1 MARVMRMGRIELK
14 VLDLEK
20 SVNYYT
26 NVIGLQET
34 GRMGDSVYFKAWDEF
49 DHHSI
54 ILTKSNSSGIGH
66 LAFKVETIDDLAYY
80 EKKIE
85 EFGCT
90 TTRISKGTRLAE
102 GESVHFIL
110 PTGQHCELYHEID
123 FLGNSCRH
131 FKSTPMAAR
140 DKGNCTTSS

>member
-20 SVNYYT
+20 AVNYYT

-66 LAFKVETIDDLAYY
+66 LAFKVETIEDLAYY
-80 EKKIE
+80 EKKVE

-90 TTRISKGTRLAE
+90 ATRISKGTRLAE
-102 GESVHFIL
+102 GGSHHFTDRSAL
-110 PTGQHCELYHEID
+110 RTVP
-123 FLGNSCRH
+123 
-131 FKSTPMAAR
+131 
-140 DKGNCTTSS
+140 